1 MGFSCGIVGLPNV
14 GKSTLFNAL
23 TKLNVEAS
31 NYPFCTI
38 DANHGIV
45 SVPDKRVDT
54 LSQISKSEKTLYT
67 TVEFVDIAGL
77 VKGASEGE
85 GLGNQ
90 FLSNI
95 RECDAIIHIVR
106 LFENPNITKE
116 GIINPSE
123 DIEIIHLELILSDLS
138 LIEKHLQA
146 TQKKIKGKA
155 TPEDLEKK
163 IILKRFKKILESE
176 SLLSK
181 INFNP
186 EEKKLIKE
194 LNLLTIKPMLIICNI
209 DEREISTY
217 SKNKIYQKLEDDCQT
232 NQFKLL
238 AIAVQLEKEFSEIE
252 NEAEQEEFLQI
263 YGLKESSLKQL
274 IKKSYEILDLVTF
287 LTTGEKES
295 KAWTVKKNTPAPKG
309 ASVIHSSFEKKFI
322 KAEVV
327 SYQDF
332 HTLKSYSK
340 CRENGKIRIEGKKY
354 LLQDGDICIFKTQN

>member
-38 DANHGIV
+38 DPNYGIV
-45 SVPDKRVDT
+45 NVPDERVDT

-77 VKGASEGE
+77 IKGASEGE

-95 RECDAIIHIVR
+95 RECDAIIHVVR
-106 LFENPNITKE
+106 LFENPNITKK
-116 GIINPSE
+116 GTLNPNE
-123 DIEIIHLELILSDLS
+123 DIETIHLELIFSDLS

-146 TQKKIKGKA
+146 IQKKIRGKA
-155 TPEDLEKK
+155 TSDDLEKK
-163 IILKRFKKILESE
+163 TILDRLKKTLEAE

-181 INFNP
+181 INLNS

-194 LNLLTIKPMLIICNI
+194 LNLLTSKPMLIICNI
-209 DEREISTY
+209 DEREMNTY
-217 SKNKIYQKLEDDCQT
+217 SKNEAYQKLKDYCKT
-232 NQFKLL
+232 NKFKLL
-238 AIAVQLEKEFSEIE
+238 VLFVQLEKEFSEIE
-252 NEAEQEEFLQI
+252 NKVEKEEFLQI
-263 YGLKESSLKQL
+263 YAMKESGLKQL

-295 KAWTVKKNTPAPKG
+295 RAWTVKKNTPAPKA

-322 KAEVV
+322 KAEIV

-332 HTLKSYSK
+332 HTLKSYIK
-340 CRENGKIRIEGKKY
+340 CRENGKIRVEGRKY
-354 LLQDGDICIFKTQN
+354 LLQDGDICIFKTQS